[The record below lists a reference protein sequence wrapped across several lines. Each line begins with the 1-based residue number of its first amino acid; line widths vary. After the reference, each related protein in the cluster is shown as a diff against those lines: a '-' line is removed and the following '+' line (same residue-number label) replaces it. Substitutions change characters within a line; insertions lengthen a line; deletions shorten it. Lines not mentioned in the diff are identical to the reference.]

1 MVFDTMAGVETRSAA
16 KAMISVP
23 GEHMLTALYTITIIN
38 VLGAAFFA
46 IAGLVRPTLVA
57 PGPQTESSRI
67 FALYT
72 FARTIPI
79 AIVTIAA
86 AVWAPF
92 VMLWLS
98 ALSALLQ
105 LLDGYVGT
113 QLRNA
118 RTTWG
123 PLFLGV
129 VQSALL
135 AWVVFNMS

>member
-1 MVFDTMAGVETRSAA
+1 
-16 KAMISVP
+16 
-23 GEHMLTALYTITIIN
+23 MLTALYTVTIIN

-57 PGPQTESSRI
+57 PGSQTESSRI

-72 FARTIPI
+72 LARTIPI
-79 AIVTIAA
+79 AVVTIAA
-86 AVWAPF
+86 GVWAPLIA
-92 VMLWLS
+92 MLWLS

-123 PLFLGV
+123 PIFLGV

-135 AWVVFNMS
+135 AWVVFNIS

>member
-1 MVFDTMAGVETRSAA
+1 M
-16 KAMISVP
+16 AMISVQ

-38 VLGAAFFA
+38 VLGVAFFA

-57 PGPQTESSRI
+57 PGPQAESSRI

-72 FARTIPI
+72 LARTIPI

-86 AVWAPF
+86 EVWAPLIA
-92 VMLWLS
+92 VLWLS

-123 PLFLGV
+123 PIFLGV

>member
-1 MVFDTMAGVETRSAA
+1 
-16 KAMISVP
+16 
-23 GEHMLTALYTITIIN
+23 MLIALYTITITN
-38 VLGAAFFA
+38 VLCATFFA
-46 IAGLVRPTLVA
+46 VVGLVRPTLVA

-72 FARTIPI
+72 FARTVPI
-79 AIVTIAA
+79 AVTTIAV
-86 AVWAPF
+86 AVCAPLA

-98 ALSALLQ
+98 GLSGLLQ

-123 PLFLGV
+123 PIFLGV
-129 VQSALL
+129 VQCALL
-135 AWVVFNMS
+135 TAVVFGIS